1 MPTPTEEVPEF
12 EAPEQEAEAPPAAPE
27 SEHGEAPMLAEMV
40 AAGELP
46 GVDERLPSEP
56 ITVTP
61 HEGIGQYGQTWHM
74 VTKVDPTSHTD
85 ELVKYEPLLRYSMGG
100 VDLLPNMA
108 KSWEVSEDGT
118 TFTFYMREGVKWSDG
133 APLTADDVQFWFE
146 DVISNRELYPAFPN
160 WLKAGGERCTF
171 EKVDDFTVKFTFPGP
186 APLFERQAGHPW
198 REAYLPKHY
207 LEQFHADYADEE
219 ALNGLVE
226 ERGFDNWAS
235 LFLNHADE
243 NVNVDLPVI
252 FAWDME
258 EYAEDGVT
266 YVRNPYYWKVDTEGN
281 QLPYIDTVQTRV
293 AADVNVAQ
301 MMAFSGEA
309 DLQTFSVGQFPKDTM
324 LLKENADQ
332 GNYHVIEAPISEPNV
347 CVFGLNLTCKDERLR
362 AIFSEKNFRIA
373 LSHAIDRE
381 QVRQLVYLEQPKEI
395 RQCAPLPNS
404 PFYHEAAAK
413 NYVEY
418 DPDKANA
425 LLDEMG
431 LADRDD
437 EGFRLAPDGE
447 PFAITLEIIGKRDDF
462 IDALEMVADW
472 WNAVGVKT
480 TAKPVETSLY
490 FTRRDANELQ
500 AGVDYSGNGFYPILN
515 PDDYIPTSGGSV
527 WANAWGTWYATD
539 GESGE
544 EPPEEVKRQLELYDE
559 ILVTPNIDKQKELWA
574 EIMDIN
580 AENCYHFGF
589 CDRAAVPVVV
599 SNKMHN
605 VPETGWNIA
614 WEAGNIGTTNPCQY
628 WKEA

>member
-1 MPTPTEEVPEF
+1 
-12 EAPEQEAEAPPAAPE
+12 
-27 SEHGEAPMLAEMV
+27 
-40 AAGELP
+40 
-46 GVDERLPSEP
+46 
-56 ITVTP
+56 
-61 HEGIGQYGQTWHM
+61 
-74 VTKVDPTSHTD
+74 
-85 ELVKYEPLLRYSMGG
+85 
-100 VDLLPNMA
+100 
-108 KSWEVSEDGT
+108 
-118 TFTFYMREGVKWSDG
+118 
-133 APLTADDVQFWFE
+133 
-146 DVISNRELYPAFPN
+146 
-160 WLKAGGERCTF
+160 
-171 EKVDDFTVKFTFPGP
+171 
-186 APLFERQAGHPW
+186 
-198 REAYLPKHY
+198 
-207 LEQFHADYADEE
+207 
-219 ALNGLVE
+219 
-226 ERGFDNWAS
+226 
-235 LFLNHADE
+235 
-243 NVNVDLPVI
+243 
-252 FAWDME
+252 ME

-362 AIFSEKNFRIA
+362 AIFLEKNFRIA

-418 DPDKANA
+418 DPDAANA

-431 LADRDD
+431 MTDRDD

-472 WNAVGVKT
+472 WSAVGVKT

-490 FTRRDANELQ
+490 FTRRNANELQ

-515 PDDYIPTSGGSV
+515 PDDFIPSSGNSV

-574 EIMDIN
+574 EIMEIN
-580 AENCYHFGF
+580 AENCYHYGF